1 MIWGPIIAWYLF
13 LAGASAGA
21 FVTSA
26 YLQVKYPAAVKVRV
40 AARVLALVLMI
51 VGLVMLMV
59 DAEAGLHN
67 PLRFFYLVANP
78 ASVMT
83 IGVYVICAYLVVALV
98 AAALDLMKRDVPK
111 ALSYVGCALALAVA
125 AYTGF
130 LLGAATPFP
139 LWSNAALPVLFV
151 VSGASAGLAATAL
164 VGNIVDASAMT
175 GMRSLAKLG
184 AVAPVVEAFVLF
196 CMLAIVAMGT
206 PEGAASVAAM
216 VSGEY
221 AVAFWLG
228 LVVVGLVMPFAVEVY
243 NLRGGKHI
251 AAVDCIAHA
260 GVLVGG
266 FMLRYLVIAAAV
278 AVLCI

>member
-1 MIWGPIIAWYLF
+1 MVWGSIIAWYLF

-21 FVTSA
+21 FVASA
-26 YLQVKYPAAVKVRV
+26 YIDAKYPASVKVCS
-40 AARVLALVLMI
+40 AARILAPVLMV
-51 VGLVMLMV
+51 VGLIMLMV

-83 IGVYVICAYLVVALV
+83 IGVYVICLYLVAVVAVLV
-98 AAALDLMKRDVPK
+98 MDLTKRKVPK
-111 ALSYVGCALALAVA
+111 ALTYAGCVLALAVA

-130 LLGAATPFP
+130 LLGAASPYP

-151 VSGASAGLAATAL
+151 VSGASAGLAAVAL
-164 VGNIVDASAMT
+164 VGNIVDVKAME
-175 GMRSLAKLG
+175 GMRSLAKFG
-184 AVAPVVEAFVLF
+184 AVLPVVEAFVLF

-206 PEGAASVAAM
+206 PEGAASVASM
-216 VSGEY
+216 VNGKF
-221 AVAFWLG
+221 ALAFWGG
-228 LVVVGLVMPFAVEVY
+228 LVVVGLLMPFAIEVY
-243 NLRGGKHI
+243 NLRGGNHNKV
-251 AAVDCIAHA
+251 VDCVAHA

-278 AVLCI
+278 VALCI